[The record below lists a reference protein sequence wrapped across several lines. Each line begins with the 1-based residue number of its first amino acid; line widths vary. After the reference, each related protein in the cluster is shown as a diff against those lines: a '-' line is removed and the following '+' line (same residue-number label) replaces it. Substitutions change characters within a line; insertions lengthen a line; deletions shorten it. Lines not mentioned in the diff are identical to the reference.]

1 MIESL
6 DEMKGYSFY
15 SCSLLLIYDEKN
27 AENCDFEEVQV
38 KLIDFANVV
47 YSEENKN
54 EADQSILQA
63 LKNIKSYLK
72 TLSERENLPV
82 DTCI

>member
-27 AENCDFEEVQV
+27 AENFDFEEVQV

-54 EADQSILQA
+54 EADQSILRA

-72 TLSERENLPV
+72 TLSERENMPV

>member
-6 DEMKGYSFY
+6 DEMRGYSFY

-27 AENCDFEEVQV
+27 AENGEFEEVQL

-54 EADQSILQA
+54 EADQSILKA
-63 LKNIKSYLK
+63 LKNIKFYLE
-72 TLSERENLPV
+72 TLSERENMPV